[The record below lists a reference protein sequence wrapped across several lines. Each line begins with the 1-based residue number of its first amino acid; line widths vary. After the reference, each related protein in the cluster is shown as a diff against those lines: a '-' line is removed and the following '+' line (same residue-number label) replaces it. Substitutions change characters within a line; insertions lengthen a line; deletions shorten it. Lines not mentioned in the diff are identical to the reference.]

1 MSVLL
6 SNANFSYVLL
16 KIGGKFITASDDIL
30 SNQLLN
36 GFSTLTVPTGDQTKD
51 PIQVWQIIAG
61 KLPQGLSIMNINV
74 SFLSHL

>member
-1 MSVLL
+1 MHISH
-6 SNANFSYVLL
+6 VLL

-51 PIQVWQIIAG
+51 PVQVWHVIAHC
-61 KLPQGLSIMNINV
+61 PW
-74 SFLSHL
+74 